1 VILILILTE
10 FGDILELLSSGL
22 SVLGI
27 PSSLVNCNEAIHRIT
42 RHAQTGYIKVEI
54 HTMEIYFP

>member
-1 VILILILTE
+1 L
-10 FGDILELLSSGL
+10 GL

-27 PSSLVNCNEAIHRIT
+27 PSSLVNCDEAIHRII

-54 HTMEIYFP
+54 HNMEIYFPQIMKVILVVEKSYT